1 VSLQLR
7 NSGSRPGAEVVELYV
22 HDGHSKVDRPV
33 QELKGFRR
41 VELAPGESK
50 AVHFALDRSAMAF
63 YSTAK
68 KAWVTEPGEF
78 DVLIGSS
85 SRDIRLKGS
94 LTLKGKPGE
103 SEVSSAN

>member
-1 VSLQLR
+1 
-7 NSGSRPGAEVVELYV
+7 
-22 HDGHSKVDRPV
+22 
-33 QELKGFRR
+33 
-41 VELAPGESK
+41 
-50 AVHFALDRSAMAF
+50 MAF